1 MAAKPPATPEPLRI
15 TEGVPMLELD
25 ERSPRY
31 PTPEGFAGTL
41 RPIQEALLHA
51 AIEVEQGRPVLPPWS
66 LSTPWSLNAAW
77 LAEAPTAGKTA
88 LFVALALT
96 GMEPV
101 KKAPRLWVSAGFR
114 ILPAGRI
121 PATLVICS
129 ASVYGH
135 WLRELARFG
144 PGLKVL
150 GLNNCRD
157 IKKAVESVQA
167 ARKRGL
173 PAFSGYDVVVLKSGT
188 VSTRR
193 FPLGF
198 GGASQSETPTLSTI
212 AAMLHLTYGSSWR
225 RVVVDDFDTIPK
237 LRQSDS
243 PPCADFTWFVSATAD
258 SIPPTGAVSQER
270 RICYSASLSASGW
283 GVPNLA
289 HSRVHSEPMGFAAK
303 TPEIEPPERISYRSF
318 CAAIFAG
325 VDRRPISEQF
335 QWDSLHGN
343 RLLRTT
349 AIRCTREF
357 FLSEIK
363 TSAYLVRQV
372 RVTKSV
378 VAKLLTRSGL
388 VGQHDV
394 MEMIRCGAYAEA
406 AEAMGF
412 HATGAQDFVVKT
424 IAAAL
429 TAKRRSERDLRRFE
443 EVAVLVR
450 GADAV
455 RPAGST
461 EALRAAILESARSD
475 IPLPE
480 LDASNFPRTE
490 DDEQALQEAKGLVE
504 DADRHAAEPLR
515 RFKEGL
521 QSEECQSCDVP
532 FEDGMTV
539 THCCQK
545 TLCDDC
551 LFEGDGRVKDI
562 LTVCPFCQKFL
573 PGRITRIQLTLDGD
587 GFREEILRA
596 AEATG
601 GEDEKKGGEGETESG
616 AAPQIDNRVLALLA
630 LIRDESEPVCSKIQE
645 DSGYVPPVPAT
656 DGIRMPDGALVE
668 GVLPPGD
675 DMPPNDA
682 SPRRFLVFVQIE
694 EQLRSVARSI
704 AELVPNTSVLTGGY
718 LQRSDAERSFLNAEG
733 DSALVASVAADCA
746 GMDLP
751 QVTHL
756 VLLGRSQKKGETSQ
770 AVSRALRTGRTCNL
784 AVVQIVDE

>member
-1 MAAKPPATPEPLRI
+1 MAAGPLAELEPLRI

-25 ERSPRY
+25 ERSPRH

-51 AIEVEQGRPVLPPWS
+51 IIEVEQGRPALFME
-66 LSTPWSLNAAW
+66 TTWSLNAAW

-96 GMEPV
+96 GMEPE
-101 KKAPRLWVSAGFR
+101 KKTPRLWNSPGFR
-114 ILPAGRI
+114 ILPAERV

-129 ASVYGH
+129 ASVYAH

-150 GLNNCRD
+150 GLKNCRD

-167 ARKRGL
+167 ARKSGL

-188 VSTRR
+188 VSTRS

-198 GGASQSETPTLSTI
+198 GGPSQSESPTLSSI
-212 AAMLHLTYGSSWR
+212 VAVVQLTYGSLWR
-225 RVVVDDFDTIPK
+225 RIVVDDFDSIPR

-258 SIPPTGAVSQER
+258 PALHMGVLSQER
-270 RICYSASLSASGW
+270 HICNSAFLCASGW
-283 GVPNLA
+283 GIPGLPHA
-289 HSRVHSEPMGFAAK
+289 RVHTEPKGFAAR
-303 TPEIEPPERISYRSF
+303 TPEIEPPERVSYRSF
-318 CAAIFAG
+318 CAAVFSG
-325 VDRRPISEQF
+325 VDRRPICDQF
-335 QWDSLHGN
+335 LWNGDRGN
-343 RLLRTT
+343 PLLRST

-357 FLSEIK
+357 FLSEIQ
-363 TSAYLVRQV
+363 TSAYHVRLVCV
-372 RVTKSV
+372 AKPVI
-378 VAKLLTRSGL
+378 AKLLTGSGF
-388 VGQHDV
+388 VGQYRA
-394 MEMIRCGAYAEA
+394 MELIRCGAYELA
-406 AEAMGF
+406 AKVMGF
-412 HATGAQDFVVKT
+412 HATGAQDFVAKT
-424 IAAAL
+424 IATAAL
-429 TAKRRSERDLRRFE
+429 AKKQAERSLLRFG
-443 EVAVLVR
+443 EVASLVR
-450 GADAV
+450 GAGTA
-455 RPAGST
+455 RPAGTT
-461 EALRAAILESARSD
+461 EALRAAVLESARSD
-475 IPLPE
+475 TPLPE
-480 LDASNFPRTE
+480 LDASSFPRTE
-490 DDEQALQEAKGLVE
+490 DDEQALREAKGLIE

-521 QSEECQSCDVP
+521 QSEDCQSCDVP

-551 LFEGDGRVKDI
+551 LFEGDGHTKDI

-573 PGRITRIQLTLDGD
+573 PGQMTRIQLNFDGD
-587 GFREEILRA
+587 DSREEILKA

-601 GEDEKKGGEGETESG
+601 GEDERKGDEGGTGPGEDS
-616 AAPQIDNRVLALLA
+616 QIDNRVLALLA
-630 LIRDESEPVCSKIQE
+630 LIQDESDPICSKIRE
-645 DSGYVPPVPAT
+645 DSGYVLPVPAAN
-656 DGIRMPDGALVE
+656 GVHMPDGTLIRD
-668 GVLPPGD
+668 VLPPGD
-675 DMPPNDA
+675 DMPPKDA

-694 EQLRSVARSI
+694 EQLQSVARSI
-704 AELVPNTSVLTGGY
+704 AELVPNTFVLTGGY
-718 LQRSDAERSFLNAEG
+718 LRRSDAEKSFLSAED

-746 GMDLP
+746 GMNLP

-756 VLLGRSQKKGETSQ
+756 VLLGRSQKQGETSQ

-784 AVVQIVDE
+784 KVVQIVDE

>member
-1 MAAKPPATPEPLRI
+1 
-15 TEGVPMLELD
+15 MLELD
-25 ERSPRY
+25 ERSLRY
-31 PTPEGFAGTL
+31 STPEGFAGTL

-51 AIEVEQGRPVLPPWS
+51 VIEVEQGRPALFAG
-66 LSTPWSLNAAW
+66 TPWSLNAAW

-88 LFVALALT
+88 LFVALAMT

-101 KKAPRLWVSAGFR
+101 KKTPRLWVSAGFR
-114 ILPAGRI
+114 ILPAERI

-157 IKKAVESVQA
+157 VKAAIESAQA
-167 ARKRGL
+167 ARKSGL
-173 PAFSGYDVVVLKSGT
+173 PAFSGYDVVVLKSGS

-198 GGASQSETPTLSTI
+198 GGSSQSETPTLSTI
-212 AAMLHLTYGSSWR
+212 AAVVQLTYGSSWR

-237 LRQSDS
+237 LRQWDS
-243 PPCADFTWFVSATAD
+243 LPCADFTWFVSATVD
-258 SIPPTGAVSQER
+258 STSSTGAVSRER
-270 RICYSASLSASGW
+270 RICNSVSLRASGW
-283 GVPNLA
+283 GIPKYM
-289 HSRVHSEPMGFAAK
+289 HTRVHSKPNGSA
-303 TPEIEPPERISYRSF
+303 PEVEPPERVSYRSF
-318 CAAIFAG
+318 CAAVFAG

-335 QWDSLHGN
+335 HWNSLRGN

-372 RVTKSV
+372 RVTKTV
-378 VAKLLTRSGL
+378 VAKLLTGSGL
-388 VGQHDV
+388 ISQHDV
-394 MEMIRCGAYAEA
+394 MEMIRCGAYVEA

-412 HATGAQDFVVKT
+412 HATNAQDFVVKT

-429 TAKRRSERDLRRFE
+429 SAKRRAERDLRRFE
-443 EVAVLVR
+443 EVAGLVR

-455 RPAGST
+455 RPAGDT
-461 EALRAAILESARSD
+461 GALRDAILDSARSD
-475 IPLPE
+475 TPLSD
-480 LDASNFPRTE
+480 LDAGSFPRTE
-490 DDEQALQEAKGLVE
+490 DDEQALREAKGLIE
-504 DADRHAAEPLR
+504 GADRHAAEPLR

-573 PGRITRIQLTLDGD
+573 PGQITRIQLNLDGK
-587 GFREEILRA
+587 GFREEILKA
-596 AEATG
+596 TEATG
-601 GEDEKKGGEGETESG
+601 GEDERKGDESATEPGEG
-616 AAPQIDNRVLALLA
+616 PQNDNRVLALLA
-630 LIRDESEPVCSKIQE
+630 LIQDESDPPCSKIQA
-645 DSGYVPPVPAT
+645 DSGYVPPVLT
-656 DGIRMPDGALVE
+656 TGGIRMPDGALVE

-675 DMPPNDA
+675 DMPPKDA

-704 AELVPNTSVLTGGY
+704 AKFVPNTSVLTGGY

-756 VLLGRSQKKGETSQ
+756 VLLGRSRKKGETSQ
-770 AVSRALRTGRTCNL
+770 AVSRALRTGRMCNL
-784 AVVQIVDE
+784 MVVQIVDE